1 MLTLLLTGKN
11 DLLQDFYKSQGDW
24 ANGGG
29 LQNKDN
35 WFKLAFQNYGGITY
49 CEDASKKC
57 VNGMLAHD
65 IRCLHPVTTLLI

>member
-29 LQNKDN
+29 L
-35 WFKLAFQNYGGITY
+35 QNYGGITY